1 MGIELG
7 DTPGERAQRQRE
19 RDANRARRLKM
30 NTDEAWL
37 AGIVMVISA
46 GIVVALVILS
56 VARGA
61 GT

>member
-1 MGIELG
+1 MGTEWG
-7 DTPGERAQRQRE
+7 DTPGERA
-19 RDANRARRLKM
+19 ANRARRLKM

-37 AGIVMVISA
+37 AGMVMVISA